1 MTIIARAREHPY
13 SVVAVYTY
21 AIAILV
27 ASVIQPS
34 GADLAALGPFGLVGM
49 DKWLHAGAYA
59 GLGFGVAAALR
70 AQKKTVLFAAIA
82 IATAYGVGVELF
94 QVMAPDRMFS
104 VADMLANA
112 LGAVVG
118 GLLWTVVNIF
128 EFDTRG

>member
-1 MTIIARAREHPY
+1 MTITARAREHPY

-34 GADLAALGPFGLVGM
+34 GTGLASQGPLGLVGV

-59 GLGFGVAAALR
+59 GLGFGVAFALR
-70 AQKKTVLFAAIA
+70 ARAVSTLLVAVV
-82 IATAYGVGVELF
+82 IATVYGMGIELF
-94 QVMAPDRMFS
+94 HGVLSYRTFA

-112 LGAVVG
+112 LGATLG
-118 GLLWTVVNIF
+118 GLLWAVVRSI
-128 EFDTRG
+128 DRGG